1 MSMRRFLLTC
11 ALVLF
16 AALAAN
22 PAEADPVDDILAGF
36 ASSKYDEIEKTIGAL
51 AASGDASAPAI
62 LGALDA
68 GALQVASDK
77 KLYIKGDDG
86 SLKEARSGADATG
99 EMPPGLKPVKVN
111 NRVPARDR
119 SGHGTIDPPVP

>member
-1 MSMRRFLLTC
+1 MLFGGRIGGYGRRIGGMSMRRFLLTC

-68 GALQVASDK
+68 GRAAGRFRQEALHQ
-77 KLYIKGDDG
+77 
-86 SLKEARSGADATG
+86 R
-99 EMPPGLKPVKVN
+99 
-111 NRVPARDR
+111 R
-119 SGHGTIDPPVP
+119 